1 MLELHCQRCGGFI
14 GNPAGT
20 TYREASKATPPV
32 PPHSGSCVCGDPVV
46 FFGPA
51 CEPSL
56 WERQGG
62 GVHRIRSASR
72 N

>member
-1 MLELHCQRCGGFI
+1 MLEQHCPRCGGLI

-20 TYREASKATPPV
+20 TDREASNATPP
-32 PPHSGSCVCGDPVV
+32 PPVSVV
-46 FFGPA
+46 YGPR
-51 CEPSL
+51 EPSL
-56 WERQGG
+56 WELQGG

>member
-1 MLELHCQRCGGFI
+1 MLELHCQRCGGLS

-20 TYREASKATPPV
+20 TYPEASTTTPPV
-32 PPHSGSCVCGDPVV
+32 PPRSGPCVCGDPVV
-46 FFGPA
+46 YGPA
-51 CEPSL
+51 PEPSL
-56 WERQGG
+56 WELQGG

>member
-1 MLELHCQRCGGFI
+1 MLHCQRCGGFI

-20 TYREASKATPPV
+20 TYREASMATPPA
-32 PPHSGSCVCGDPVV
+32 PPHSGMCVCGDATVD
-46 FFGPA
+46 GPA
-51 CEPSL
+51 PESAPHAL
-56 WERQGG
+56 R

>member
-1 MLELHCQRCGGFI
+1 MLEFHCQHCGGLI

-32 PPHSGSCVCGDPVV
+32 SPPSA
-46 FFGPA
+46 GPA
-51 CEPSL
+51 PEPSL

>member
-20 TYREASKATPPV
+20 TNREASMATAPV
-32 PPHSGSCVCGDPVV
+32 PPHSALCVCGDLVV
-46 FFGPA
+46 FGPA
-51 CEPSL
+51 REPSL

>member
-14 GNPAGT
+14 ANPAGT
-20 TYREASKATPPV
+20 TYREASTATPPPV
-32 PPHSGSCVCGDPVV
+32 PPHGGCVCGDTP
-46 FFGPA
+46 P
-51 CEPSL
+51 L

>member
-14 GNPAGT
+14 GNPART
-20 TYREASKATPPV
+20 TYPEASIATPPV
-32 PPHSGSCVCGDPVV
+32 PPHNGLCVCGDPVGH
-46 FFGPA
+46 GPA
-51 CEPSL
+51 PEASW

>member
-20 TYREASKATPPV
+20 TYPGASTATPPV
-32 PPHSGSCVCGDPVV
+32 PPHNGLCVCGDL
-46 FFGPA
+46 GGRTPA
-51 CEPSL
+51 REPSL
-56 WERQGG
+56 WELQGG

>member
-20 TYREASKATPPV
+20 TYREASTATPPV
-32 PPHSGSCVCGDPVV
+32 PPHSGFCVCGDP
-46 FFGPA
+46 
-51 CEPSL
+51 PSL

-62 GVHRIRSASR
+62 GVHRLRSASR

>member
-20 TYREASKATPPV
+20 TYREASTATPPV
-32 PPHSGSCVCGDPVV
+32 RLHNGCVCGDPVV
-46 FFGPA
+46 YGPR
-51 CEPSL
+51 EPSL

-62 GVHRIRSASR
+62 GVHRLRSASR

>member
-1 MLELHCQRCGGFI
+1 MLELHCPYCGGFI

-20 TYREASKATPPV
+20 MYRVASIATPPV
-32 PPHSGSCVCGDPVV
+32 VPPR
-46 FFGPA
+46 
-51 CEPSL
+51 EPSL

-72 N
+72 I

>member
-1 MLELHCQRCGGFI
+1 MLEFHCQRCGGSI

-20 TYREASKATPPV
+20 TYREASTATPPV
-32 PPHSGSCVCGDPVV
+32 RLHNGCVCGDPVLD
-46 FFGPA
+46 GPA
-51 CEPSL
+51 REPSL

-62 GVHRIRSASR
+62 GVHRLRSASR

>member
-1 MLELHCQRCGGFI
+1 MLELHCQRCGGFV

-20 TYREASKATPPV
+20 TYREASTATPPV
-32 PPHSGSCVCGDPVV
+32 RLHHGCVCGDPVV
-46 FFGPA
+46 YGPA
-51 CEPSL
+51 REPSL

-62 GVHRIRSASR
+62 GVHRLRSASR

>member
-1 MLELHCQRCGGFI
+1 MLDLHCQRCGGLI

-20 TYREASKATPPV
+20 PYREASNATPPV
-32 PPHSGSCVCGDPVV
+32 PVV
-46 FFGPA
+46 YGPR
-51 CEPSL
+51 EPSL
-56 WERQGG
+56 WELQGG

>member
-1 MLELHCQRCGGFI
+1 MLERHCQGCGGLI

-20 TYREASKATPPV
+20 RYREASIATPPV
-32 PPHSGSCVCGDPVV
+32 QPHSGFCV
-46 FFGPA
+46 

-56 WERQGG
+56 WELQGG
-62 GVHRIRSASR
+62 GVHRLRSASR

>member
-1 MLELHCQRCGGFI
+1 MLELHCQRCGGLS

-20 TYREASKATPPV
+20 TYREASTTMPPV
-32 PPHSGSCVCGDPVV
+32 PLHVGRCVCANP
-46 FFGPA
+46 
-51 CEPSL
+51 PSL
-56 WERQGG
+56 WELQGG

>member
-1 MLELHCQRCGGFI
+1 MLELHCQRFGGFI

-20 TYREASKATPPV
+20 TYREASNAAPPV
-32 PPHSGSCVCGDPVV
+32 PVV
-46 FFGPA
+46 YGPR
-51 CEPSL
+51 EPSL

>member
-20 TYREASKATPPV
+20 AYRGASSATPLV
-32 PPHSGSCVCGDPVV
+32 PPHGGCVCGDPVV
-46 FFGPA
+46 YGPA
-51 CEPSL
+51 RESSL
-56 WERQGG
+56 WELQGG
-62 GVHRIRSASR
+62 GVHHIRSASR

>member
-1 MLELHCQRCGGFI
+1 MLELYCQRCGGLI

-20 TYREASKATPPV
+20 TYPEASAATPPV
-32 PPHSGSCVCGDPVV
+32 PPR
-46 FFGPA
+46 
-51 CEPSL
+51 EPSL
-56 WERQGG
+56 WELQGG